1 MEELKTKRSLV
12 KSQFT
17 RTENMLRKLLSDENS
32 LREQVERRI
41 NVMSQKWKEAQEAHD
56 TYMMKV
62 TDAEEIE
69 NEGKWI
75 DELEARYEVIERET
89 VLALR
94 KFDSGSLVGTSTGA
108 TQVSSSAV
116 QGSREQ
122 SETEGGRVS
131 ISRNQSTFEWV
142 ERIG

>member
-1 MEELKTKRSLV
+1 
-12 KSQFT
+12 
-17 RTENMLRKLLSDENS
+17 
-32 LREQVERRI
+32 
-41 NVMSQKWKEAQEAHD
+41 
-56 TYMMKV
+56 MMKV
-62 TDAEEIE
+62 TDAEKIE

-108 TQVSSSAV
+108 TQVSSSAAQEV
-116 QGSREQ
+116 GSSQKQKVVELQ
-122 SETEGGRVS
+122 FQQK
-131 ISRNQSTFEWV
+131 QSTFEWV